1 MHARSVSPVHRL
13 PFRPTALLPVT
24 GLGLAALLAAWPTT
38 AVSQARPAVA
48 PAQQVYYPAAGDA
61 WERRTPAQ
69 VGMNAERLQAAIAT
83 ARESTAPRDLL
94 EAHWASGFGREPIPE
109 PLGPFRVRGDPA
121 VLVVRHGYIVAE
133 SGDPQRVEPT
143 FSVTKSFVTTTVG
156 LAYDRDMI
164 RDVQDH
170 VRDYFPPVIALKGS
184 PGPGGAPVTTA
195 MAAPIVSGAA
205 TPATGNGRAAGAATR
220 ATESAFEVLTPFD
233 SEHNA
238 KIRWDHLLRQTS
250 EWQGT
255 LWSKPDWSDRPRGD
269 VEAWRTRPRP
279 EPGAAFTY
287 NDVRV
292 NLMALASLNVWRRPL
307 PDVLKE
313 LVMDPIGASST
324 WRWLG
329 YDNSWVV
336 MDGKLVQSV
345 AGGAHWGGGMWISAR
360 DMARFGYLTLRR
372 GKWGDKQILSD
383 EWVTMA
389 LTPTSVGGGY
399 GFANWTVRGPQPSPF
414 YHAGNGPN
422 IIYVDPVND
431 LVIVTRWISNWNA
444 VVTGIT
450 AAIEKPVG
458 GN

>member
-1 MHARSVSPVHRL
+1 MAG
-13 PFRPTALLPVT
+13 T
-24 GLGLAALLAAWPTT
+24 
-38 AVSQARPAVA
+38 SQARPAVT
-48 PAQQVYYPAAGDA
+48 PTQQVYYPEPGDA
-61 WERRTPAQ
+61 WQRRTPAQ

-83 ARESTAPRDLL
+83 ARETGTPRDLL

-109 PLGPFRVRGDPA
+109 PLGPFRVRGGPA

-133 SGDPQRVEPT
+133 SGDPHRVEPT
-143 FSVTKSFVTTTVG
+143 FSVTKSFVTSTVG

-164 RDVQDH
+164 RSVQDH
-170 VRDYFPPVIALKGS
+170 VLDYFPPVIALKGS
-184 PGPGGAPVTTA
+184 PGVVSTA
-195 MAAPIVSGAA
+195 SGAA
-205 TPATGNGRAAGAATR
+205 ATMGRGAPAANAGSAPSVSSRSSSATTAR
-220 ATESAFEVLTPFD
+220 SYDSAFEVLTLFD
-233 SEHNA
+233 SDHNA

-250 EWQGT
+250 DWEGT
-255 LWSKPDWSDRPRGD
+255 LWSKPDWSDRPQGD
-269 VEAWRTRPRP
+269 LEQYRSRPRN
-279 EPGAAFTY
+279 EPGTAFKY

-292 NLMALASLNVWRRPL
+292 NLLALASLNVWRRPL
-307 PDVLKE
+307 PEVLKE

-372 GKWGDKQILSD
+372 GKWGDHQILSD

-389 LTPTSVGGGY
+389 LTPTGLPGTNY
-399 GFANWTVRGPQPSPF
+399 GFANWTLRGSTQPAPF
-414 YHAGNGPN
+414 YHSGNGPN

-431 LVIVTRWISNWNA
+431 LVVVTRWINNWSQ
-444 VVTGIT
+444 VVDAIV
-450 AAIEKPVG
+450 AAIEKPTG